1 MRLRCKVLGVITME
15 GYRLADGEYIPPRG
29 VRWLV
34 CLNADTAKYFGVSAR
49 STIYISKQRPGSI
62 SQQVVEIMLDRNAK
76 TTIEFDTLEQA
87 ITCCDLTD

>member
-15 GYRLADGEYIPPRG
+15 GYRPADGEYIHLRG

-34 CLNADTAKYFGVSAR
+34 WLNADTAKYFGVSAR